1 MHHDPYDIAVDQILE
16 GADGDVRW
24 ALRTLLVQ
32 ILKLEASL
40 LLQEEKVA
48 GVYKKAEALNSIPNP
63 AGFQPDSRLGHFI
76 RIKR

>member
-40 LLQEEKVA
+40 LLQEEKV
-48 GVYKKAEALNSIPNP
+48 GVDKKAEALN
-63 AGFQPDSRLGHFI
+63 
-76 RIKR
+76 